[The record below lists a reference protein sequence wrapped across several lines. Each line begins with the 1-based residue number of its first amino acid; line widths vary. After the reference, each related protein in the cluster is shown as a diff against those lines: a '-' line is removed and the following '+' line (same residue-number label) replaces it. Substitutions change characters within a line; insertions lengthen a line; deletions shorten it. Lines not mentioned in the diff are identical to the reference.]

1 MDPQNIQ
8 EMTILELQNE
18 IREQNRVISLF
29 NELIE
34 RHEEILEELF
44 QENEDESR
52 DPQIDRQYQYIDD
65 YEQEKQ
71 KHENFLEELRQELA
85 NRDVSS
91 FVADSI
97 YECSFFPSEI
107 SDVFF
112 CLLENF
118 PKVFILWHFY
128 KILKSYG
135 LIFKFYLSFHNLNK
149 KFKRFI

>member
-1 MDPQNIQ
+1 MNPQNIQ
-8 EMTILELQNE
+8 EMTILELENE
-18 IREQNRVISLF
+18 IREQYRVISLL

-34 RHEEILEELF
+34 RHEDILEKLF
-44 QENEDESR
+44 QENEDQAR
-52 DPQIDRQYQYIDD
+52 DPQIARQYQYIDND
-65 YEQEKQ
+65 EQEKE
-71 KHENFLEELRQELA
+71 KHENVLEELRQELA

-107 SDVFF
+107 SHVFF

-135 LIFKFYLSFHNLNK
+135 LIFTFYLSSQPFMNK
-149 KFKRFI
+149 